1 MISKSDIKFI
11 KSLAHKRYR
20 DENSVFIA
28 EGEKIVNEALASSYT
43 VESVYYKDD
52 IGDDA
57 MSRISLL
64 STPSPALA
72 VGKMKRPAGESVL
85 DYSK

>member
-28 EGEKIVNEALASSYT
+28 EGEKIVNEALARSSGFF
-43 VESVYYKDD
+43 
-52 IGDDA
+52 IFG
-57 MSRISLL
+57 
-64 STPSPALA
+64 
-72 VGKMKRPAGESVL
+72 
-85 DYSK
+85 